1 MGNFGNPDRRGAMI
15 EPIQIEAIK
24 HGGNLREA
32 AQYYQIPLADW
43 IDLSTGINP
52 NGWQPPEI
60 PAYVWQ
66 RLPEE
71 NDGLLEAAQAY
82 YGTQHLLAMAG
93 SQAAI
98 QSLPYCRTRSRV
110 GIVSPAYA
118 EYDYCWRK
126 AGHEV
131 IAIKR
136 NEVERY
142 LKDLDVL
149 IVINPNNPDTYL
161 HRCETLLGWQQQLA
175 QRGGWLI
182 VDEAFMDSTPEHSLL
197 RYNVD
202 HFPNLIVLRSLGK
215 FFGLAGLRLGFL
227 VAQPIILK
235 QVEQLQGTWPISHPS
250 RWLGKK
256 ALLDT
261 QWQTDTR
268 QQLAIHSQQL
278 QQQLQ
283 QRLSRS
289 IPCTH
294 LFCYL
299 IMQNQEAKQLQKE
312 LAKQGIWIRY
322 FAQPQALRIGLPKNP
337 QQLDALNNRF

>member
-1 MGNFGNPDRRGAMI
+1 MI
-15 EPIQIEAIK
+15 APIK

-32 AQYYQIPLADW
+32 AQRFQIPLANW

-52 NGWQPPEI
+52 NGWQPPAI
-60 PAYVWQ
+60 PAHVWQ

-82 YGTQHLLAMAG
+82 YGTKHLLAIAG

-98 QSLPYCRTRSRV
+98 QSLPYCRPHSRV

-131 IAIKR
+131 IAIGR
-136 NEVERY
+136 NEVAQHI
-142 LKDLDVL
+142 DILDVL
-149 IVINPNNPDTYL
+149 VVINPNNPDTYL
-161 HRCETLLGWQQQLA
+161 HSCETLLAWQQQLA

-182 VDEAFMDSTPEHSLL
+182 VDEAFMDSTPEQSLL
-197 RYNVD
+197 RFNLD
-202 HFPNLIVLRSLGK
+202 NLPNLIVLRSLGK

-227 VAQPIILK
+227 VAQPAILK

-261 QWQTDTR
+261 QWQVSTR
-268 QQLAIHSQQL
+268 KQLIEQSQQL

-283 QRLSRS
+283 QGLSYA

-299 IMQNQEAKQLQKE
+299 SIQNQDAKHLHYR
-312 LAKQGIWIRY
+312 LAQQGIWLRY
-322 FAQPQALRIGLPKNP
+322 FSQPQAVRIGLPKNQ
-337 QQLDALNNRF
+337 QQLDSLNNQF